1 MLSQKVRAHE
11 DVIRAKGVI
20 KKRNRRTEEGG
31 ERKGLGEP
39 YRKYDSLKK
48 TVTCCMYL
56 LVFCS
61 IVVVIW

>member
-48 TVTCCMYL
+48 TVTCCIY
-56 LVFCS
+56 
-61 IVVVIW
+61 